1 MASGRWLAIAAVAGA
16 SWLGWSVSAAQ
27 AAADAHGGK
36 RDIFEV
42 ALDLGLWTV
51 VVFVLLLIILKK
63 YAWGP
68 MLEGLKKREENLHAA
83 IEEAR
88 RAREEAASLR
98 QMIDQEKAKMGEQVR
113 EAIDEARRDA
123 ARMAEDMKAQARAEI
138 QADRERLRREI
149 ELARD
154 QALAQLWQQ
163 TAQLATLVSA
173 KVIHRQLDGDDH
185 RRLVEEALA
194 ELKQAGQEWQREA
207 ASVHA

>member
-1 MASGRWLAIAAVAGA
+1 VAGA
-16 SWLGWSVSAAQ
+16 SWLGWAVCAAQ

-63 YAWGP
+63 FAWGP

-83 IEEAR
+83 LEEAR
-88 RAREEAASLR
+88 AARQEAARLR
-98 QMIDQEKAKMGEQVR
+98 EYLDQEKAKMGEQVR

-123 ARMAEDMKAQARAEI
+123 ARMAEDMKAQARVEI

-163 TAQLATLVSA
+163 TAQLATLVASKA
-173 KVIHRQLDGDDH
+173 IHRQLDADDH

-194 ELKQAGQEWQREA
+194 ELKQAGQEWQRE
-207 ASVHA
+207 SVSAHA

>member
-16 SWLGWSVSAAQ
+16 SWLGWAVCAAQ

-63 YAWGP
+63 FAWGP

-83 IEEAR
+83 LEEAR
-88 RAREEAASLR
+88 AARQEAARLR
-98 QMIDQEKAKMGEQVR
+98 EYLDQEKAKMGEQVR

-123 ARMAEDMKAQARAEI
+123 ARMAEDMKAQARVEI

-163 TAQLATLVSA
+163 TAQLATLVASKA
-173 KVIHRQLDGDDH
+173 IHRQLDADDH

-194 ELKQAGQEWQREA
+194 ELKQAGQEWQRE
-207 ASVHA
+207 SVSAHA